1 MVSPFDTCFEAW
13 KSANPFCWAHA
24 TLGQSAMASKSRILC
39 VEAWHFDDISRKRWH
54 AKSRR
59 KNEFLE
65 KHITIIFVE
74 ENQGGTASLHP
85 SLLPIRERY
94 GTNRYCTFGE
104 KEKSSFPSFI
114 FIFFSQSH
122 RPHAAGLGLY
132 SATSPYLPPPPPWV
146 PQGTPLSPHRGDYPL
161 TFGGARAGKCT
172 VDPSL
177 DR

>member
-104 KEKSSFPSFI
+104 IKGEKLVPLLYFH
-114 FIFFSQSH
+114 FFQSITSTSRRRT
-122 RPHAAGLGLY
+122 RPLLGY
-132 SATSPYLPPPPPWV
+132 VPPPPRWA
-146 PQGTPLSPHRGDYPL
+146 QTAS
-161 TFGGARAGKCT
+161 C
-172 VDPSL
+172 PSL
-177 DR
+177 SLPTLMMRRTHTIMATILARLD

>member
-74 ENQGGTASLHP
+74 ENQGGSASLHP
-85 SLLPIRERY
+85 SPSHAKDTVPGGTLVLL
-94 GTNRYCTFGE
+94 
-104 KEKSSFPSFI
+104 EKSSKPVSIYRDPPSE
-114 FIFFSQSH
+114 FS
-122 RPHAAGLGLY
+122 P
-132 SATSPYLPPPPPWV
+132 
-146 PQGTPLSPHRGDYPL
+146 
-161 TFGGARAGKCT
+161 TFNT
-172 VDPSL
+172 NP
-177 DR
+177 

>member
-74 ENQGGTASLHP
+74 ENKGELLHFT
-85 SLLPIRERY
+85 LL
-94 GTNRYCTFGE
+94 
-104 KEKSSFPSFI
+104 SFPS
-114 FIFFSQSH
+114 
-122 RPHAAGLGLY
+122 AKD
-132 SATSPYLPPPPPWV
+132 TV
-146 PQGTPLSPHRGDYPL
+146 PTGTVLLEKRRK
-161 TFGGARAGKCT
+161 F
-172 VDPSL
+172 
-177 DR
+177 